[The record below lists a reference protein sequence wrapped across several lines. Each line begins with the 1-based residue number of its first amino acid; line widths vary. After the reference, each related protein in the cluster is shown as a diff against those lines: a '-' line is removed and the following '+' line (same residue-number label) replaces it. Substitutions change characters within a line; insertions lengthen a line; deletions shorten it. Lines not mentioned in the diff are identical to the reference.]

1 MGSRLDTKLSSFCE
15 ALMEAAWL
23 ACLIVTPLLF
33 DVRSNGVFESD
44 KAVIVRSLAV
54 VMVLAGLLR
63 MIDSRGASL
72 DDGAPH
78 HPASAP
84 PSTGSGK
91 RRARSAGS
99 WAIAALA
106 YLSVQVLSTISSV
119 APRNSFWG
127 SFTRLQGLYT
137 TAAYVVVFL
146 TVLAFCRSRSQIERI
161 IQACLLTSVPVSLYG
176 IIQRFGTDPVPWMAD
191 VVRRPGSTM
200 GNPIFLAAFVM
211 MVVPLALYRYLEVG
225 RVVTRDQTRLIKW
238 VFIGGGIVNI
248 LFQLVAWSRG
258 PVSGSLA
265 AMVTLGLW
273 TAQGHVFSRPLR
285 PFVRTGVY
293 SVLLSAQLAA
303 IMLSG
308 SRGPLLA
315 LLVGLSAFV
324 ALWALTRGKRRWL
337 AATTAVVAAVF
348 ITLILLNH
356 PASPL
361 RRFEP
366 QTPSAVRR
374 FTHLLEGS
382 GRVRLLLWEGAAG
395 LVGQDPARFVWG
407 YGPESEELV
416 LSKHVPAEL
425 DRVEEGM
432 PDRSHNET
440 FDVLVTTGLL
450 GLAAYAVLF
459 TAMLVT
465 GLRWAGA
472 ARTRDHR
479 RSAAAICLV
488 GAGSA
493 MVAARVL
500 DGSWR
505 FSGLAL
511 PAGMLGGVLIYLA
524 GLRPWRRAPLPRW
537 CNTRLLAVL
546 IFSALVAHFVEIQ
559 VGIAI
564 TATRTYFWIYLA
576 LIAGALAGLHGPG
589 TRAGVGARR
598 QTAAASP
605 GSPLVPSLMSILV
618 LLTLVFDLVPAKESS
633 VPTVLWLG
641 GSSWLLAAIMLSSE
655 SRRGSPGSDLKE
667 GLVIYAALPLLTVSI
682 FAALHRLPA
691 LLIGD
696 PTLTPV
702 PFYIALLIVVVAIAI
717 GLTRGRRPPTLASSR
732 FGAPAGVGLG
742 IVAMIL
748 IVTTNVDV
756 VRADIALKQA
766 QSHFSRPGQL
776 DEAERWAL
784 TALAIR
790 PSRDH
795 LHTVLGQIRTRRAE
809 TTGGSDQRESTF
821 ARAEESFLTAHDLSP
836 LRAANSTNLA
846 RLYRSWAERTPNEES
861 KRALFDRALSCY
873 RNALDRDPSSF
884 RTWNEVATIHLL
896 AGRIS
901 EAEAVLEHSLALNDA
916 FSATYVDRGRVNLM
930 QGKLGDALQSFQRA
944 VSLDTESAEALQ
956 GLALTYARLGR
967 AAEAARSYENLLALR
982 PADLDAHVQLAR
994 IYAVLDRPDLASA
1007 RAQAALKLAPPGRR
1021 SAIEQLVGEFL
1032 IKRPARSE

>member
-33 DVRSNGVFESD
+33 DIRSNGVFESD
-44 KAVIVRSLAV
+44 KAVIVRSLAL
-54 VMVLAGLLR
+54 VMALAGLLR
-63 MIDSRGASL
+63 MIDGRGAAL
-72 DDGAPH
+72 HAGVPH

-84 PSTGSGK
+84 PSAGSGK
-91 RRARSAGS
+91 RGARSAGF

-106 YLSVQVLSTISSV
+106 YLSTQVLSTITSV
-119 APRNSFWG
+119 APRTSLWG

-137 TAAYVVVFL
+137 TAAYIVVFL

-176 IIQRFGTDPVPWMAD
+176 IIQRFGTDPVPWMAN
-191 VVRRPGSTM
+191 VVRRPASTM

-211 MVVPLALYRYLEVG
+211 MVVPLTLYRYLEVG
-225 RVVTRDQTRLIKW
+225 RVVTRDQTRLIKS

-265 AMVTLGLW
+265 AMVTVGLW
-273 TAQGHVFSRPLR
+273 TAQGHVLSRPLR

-303 IMLSG
+303 MLLSG

-324 ALWALTRGKRRWL
+324 ALWALARGKRRWL
-337 AATTAVVAAVF
+337 TATATVVAAVF
-348 ITLILLNH
+348 IILILLNH

-374 FTHLLEGS
+374 FTRLLEGS

-450 GLAAYAVLF
+450 GLASYLVLF

-493 MVAARVL
+493 IVAARVL

-524 GLRPWRRAPLPRW
+524 GLRPWRRASLPRW

-546 IFSALVAHFVEIQ
+546 LFSALVAHFVEIQ

-576 LIAGALAGLHGPG
+576 VMAGALAGLHEPG
-589 TRAGVGARR
+589 TRAGLRARR
-598 QTAAASP
+598 PTAAASP
-605 GSPLVPSLMSILV
+605 GFPLVPSLMLILV
-618 LLTLVFDLVPAKESS
+618 LLTLAFDLVPATKSS

-655 SRRGSPGSDLKE
+655 SGRGSPGSGLKK
-667 GLVIYAALPLLTVSI
+667 GLVIHAALPLLAVSI
-682 FAALHRLPA
+682 FAALHRWSA
-691 LLIGD
+691 LLVHD

-702 PFYIALLIVVVAIAI
+702 PFYIALLTVVVATAI
-717 GLTRGRRPPTLASSR
+717 GLTRGRRLPTPASSR
-732 FGAPAGVGLG
+732 FGAPAGVTLAM
-742 IVAMIL
+742 VAVIL

-766 QSHFSRPGQL
+766 QSYFSRAGQL
-776 DEAERWAL
+776 DQAERWAL
-784 TALAIR
+784 RALAIR

-809 TTGGSDQRESTF
+809 TTGGDQRESTF

-846 RLYRSWAERTPNEES
+846 RLYRSWAERTADEAS

-873 RNALDRDPSSF
+873 RNALDRDPTSF

-896 AGRIS
+896 AGRID

-916 FSATYVDRGRVNLM
+916 FSATYVDRGRLGLM
-930 QGKLGDALQSFQRA
+930 QGKLGDALRSFQRA

-967 AAEAARSYENLLALR
+967 TAEAARSYENLLALR
-982 PADLDAHVQLAR
+982 PADVDAHVQLAR
-994 IYAVLDRPDLASA
+994 IYALLDKPDLASA
-1007 RAQAALKLAPPGRR
+1007 RAQAALELAPPGRR
-1021 SAIEQLVGEFL
+1021 SAIERLVGEFL
-1032 IKRPARSE
+1032 IKRPAPFE